1 MKKITISRLFHSFLQ
16 TPFSLIGLVIVSILH
31 VFLTVY
37 LPVLIGEA
45 VDVIGQQNDTQKLV
59 NLLFK
64 MLFVILEHA
73 LFLWLSGLIAQKMV
87 FHYGKKLRDELLT
100 CLHQLPISILDNYST
115 GDLISR
121 ATTDIEQLTNG
132 LLLVFEQFLTGILT
146 LVFLIFSMANLD
158 AVMLAM
164 VLFLTPLT
172 LLVANYI
179 GKKSYL
185 FYQKQLLAR
194 KKESQLIEEVVRQKS
209 LIQLFNA
216 KNKFLKRF
224 DQRLDDYT
232 LASQKATFYSST
244 VNPVTRFLNSL
255 IYALLIGVGALRILN
270 GTISLGQLV
279 TFLNYAKQYSK
290 PFNDIS
296 SVLSELQSALACA
309 ERLYELID
317 SKKDVKILDNKNN
330 KAFNA
335 KERITFENI
344 NFSYQKGHKILKDI
358 SFSINPGETVAI
370 VGPTGSGK
378 TTLIN
383 LLMRFYS
390 PDSGR
395 ILIGDTAIQ
404 ALDTAD
410 FYQNIGMV
418 SQTTWLKKAS
428 VFDNI
433 SYAYPD
439 SDRVFVEKA
448 AKLAN
453 ADHFI
458 QQLPNGYDTL
468 LDESQTS
475 LSEGQKQLISIA
487 RVFLK
492 APELLILDEATSS
505 IDANTEMLVQNALQK
520 LMAGKTSIIIAHRLS
535 TIMKAD
541 NIIVLKD
548 GKLIES
554 GNHQKL
560 MTQKGLYYEMYQ
572 SY

>member
-1 MKKITISRLFHSFLQ
+1 MKKTTMSRLLYSFLQ
-16 TPFSLIGLVIVSILH
+16 TPFRLISLIIVSIVH
-31 VFLTVY
+31 VSLAVY

-45 VDVIGQQNDTQKLV
+45 VDFIGQKNNTQTLIS
-59 NLLFK
+59 LLFS
-64 MLFVILEHA
+64 MLFVIIAHS
-73 LFLWLSGLIAQKMV
+73 LFLWFSGLIAQKMV
-87 FHYGKKLRDELLT
+87 FQYGKNLKNELMAR
-100 CLHQLPISILDNYST
+100 LHQLPIPVFDNYTT

-132 LLLVFEQFLTGILT
+132 LLLVFEQFLTGLLT
-146 LVFLIFSMANLD
+146 LIFLIFSMANLD
-158 AVMLAM
+158 GVMLAM

-172 LLVANYI
+172 LLVANFI
-179 GKKSYL
+179 GKRSYH
-185 FYQKQLLAR
+185 FYEKQLMAR

-216 KNKFLKRF
+216 KEKFLNLFDKRIE
-224 DQRLDDYT
+224 DYT

-255 IYALLIGVGALRILN
+255 IYALLIGVGALRILH
-270 GTISLGQLV
+270 GFLSLGQLV

-296 SVLSELQSALACA
+296 SVLSELQGALACA

-317 SKKDVKILDNKNN
+317 AKNDIETSENQSNKTLNL
-330 KAFNA
+330 
-335 KERITFENI
+335 KEKITFENI
-344 NFSYQKGHKILKDI
+344 NFSYQKGHRVLKDI

-390 PDSGR
+390 PDSGS
-395 ILIGDTAIQ
+395 ILFGDTAIQ
-404 ALDTAD
+404 ALDKKE
-410 FYQNIGMV
+410 FYQKIGMV
-418 SQTTWLKKAS
+418 AQTTWLKKAS

-433 SYAYPD
+433 SYAYPN
-439 SDRVFVEKA
+439 SDKLSVEKA

-458 QQLPNGYDTL
+458 QQLPDGYDTL

-475 LSEGQKQLISIA
+475 LSEGQRQLISIA

-505 IDANTEMLVQNALQK
+505 IDANTEVLVQNALQK

-548 GKLIES
+548 GRLVES
-554 GNHQKL
+554 GNHQEL
-560 MTQKGLYYEMYQ
+560 MTRKGLYYEMYQ
-572 SY
+572 SH